1 MPGAGIL
8 SIPAALFPSLS
19 QSSCRERSDPCVD
32 RAAQHL
38 TEQKKSSFVLPRWE
52 LTLLLT
58 ALQIP
63 CLGCFDLEE
72 MQVWLPEK
80 YYED

>member
-1 MPGAGIL
+1 M
-8 SIPAALFPSLS
+8 
-19 QSSCRERSDPCVD
+19 D